1 MSDYI
6 LYGIPVLVFFIIALV
21 IYVITTKNSVPDETG
36 KIVKAPI
43 NYINFLP
50 AVLFGIIAFGILKYK
65 ESYSEP
71 TMMGNYFD

>member
-21 IYVITTKNSVPDETG
+21 IYIISIKKPVSDENG
-36 KIVKAPI
+36 KISKI

>member
-6 LYGIPVLVFFIIALV
+6 LYGIPILVFFIIALV
-21 IYVITTKNSVPDETG
+21 IYVITAKNSVPDETG
-36 KIVKAPI
+36 KNSEIK
-43 NYINFLP
+43 YINFLP
-50 AVLFGIIAFGILKYK
+50 AVLFGIVVFGIIKYK